1 MIDSLEAEFAPRNH
15 EVFQLT
21 PPEFHTRAS
30 GFYNSLSRPPVTFDT
45 FWSVY
50 HQLLECFR
58 KADDDALMPVIDA
71 YFSTIRRV
79 DEDEIQ
85 LLPGQEELRVGGK
98 VIGGEN
104 DGDIYVADITDSSE
118 ASDEEN
124 RSGDED
130 LYASFSD

>member
-1 MIDSLEAEFAPRNH
+1 
-15 EVFQLT
+15 
-21 PPEFHTRAS
+21 
-30 GFYNSLSRPPVTFDT
+30 
-45 FWSVY
+45 
-50 HQLLECFR
+50 
-58 KADDDALMPVIDA
+58 MPVIDA